1 MLAQELIKK
10 KRDGLTLTS
19 TEIDWFVRH
28 LSSGRISEGQV
39 AAFAMATYFNG
50 MSVDE
55 RVALTI
61 SMRDSG
67 NVISWQSLGPIID
80 KHSTG
85 GIGDN
90 VSLLLAPALAA
101 CGGYVPMVSGRGLGH
116 TGGTLDKFDSIPGYN
131 TQPDIETFKRVVKT
145 VGCAIVGQTAEVA
158 PADKVLYSVRD
169 VTATVES
176 IDLITASILS
186 KKLSANLDALVLD
199 IKCGNGAFM
208 TSLKA
213 ARELAESLVQVS
225 NGLGCKTLA
234 ILTDMN
240 EPLCSSVGK
249 ALEVTNAVDF
259 LSGKKRDPRLLNVVC
274 NLGAELLV
282 LIGLAENSSVGIN
295 MIMQSF
301 ESGHSA
307 EIFSKMI
314 SKLGGPSNFLEAAS
328 SMLPRATIVEDVYAS
343 EIGTVSMID
352 ARSLGISVVELG
364 GGRKTVKDSID
375 YSVGFDNLLSVGDQ
389 VDESI
394 PIGRIHA
401 NDQAKFDQAKDAI
414 IRAYRIGDSNQKR
427 HNLIIDYVK

>member
-186 KKLSANLDALVLD
+186 KNL
-199 IKCGNGAFM
+199 
-208 TSLKA
+208 
-213 ARELAESLVQVS
+213 
-225 NGLGCKTLA
+225 CK
-234 ILTDMN
+234 
-240 EPLCSSVGK
+240 SSV
-249 ALEVTNAVDF
+249 ESTTI
-259 LSGKKRDPRLLNVVC
+259 
-274 NLGAELLV
+274 LV
-282 LIGLAENSSVGIN
+282 SS
-295 MIMQSF
+295 
-301 ESGHSA
+301 
-307 EIFSKMI
+307 
-314 SKLGGPSNFLEAAS
+314 
-328 SMLPRATIVEDVYAS
+328 
-343 EIGTVSMID
+343 
-352 ARSLGISVVELG
+352 
-364 GGRKTVKDSID
+364 
-375 YSVGFDNLLSVGDQ
+375 
-389 VDESI
+389 
-394 PIGRIHA
+394 
-401 NDQAKFDQAKDAI
+401 
-414 IRAYRIGDSNQKR
+414 
-427 HNLIIDYVK
+427 